1 MFICIAFLYRL
12 AFKVCLILYLFGDLA
27 IYITAI
33 SKSLRD
39 VTCSSGSDNVTTNN
53 NHSSK
58 QDINSCSNL
67 QHLSLTMKQV
77 YQIYVA
83 VLIFVLGPFAYFN
96 VSKTKYLQIFTTCM
110 RWTAFITM
118 ITLSILRITD
128 PNIEHGNPP
137 ILNLSTAPMVFG

>member
-1 MFICIAFLYRL
+1 MFLCRL
-12 AFKVCLILYLFGDLA
+12 AFTCCMIFYLYGDLA

-39 VTCSSGSDNVTTNN
+39 VTCSSGSDNMTTNN

-67 QHLSLTMKQV
+67 QHLNLTMKQV

-83 VLIFVLGPFAYFN
+83 VLILILGPFAYFN

-110 RWTAFITM
+110 RWTAFVTM
-118 ITLSILRITD
+118 IALSLLRIAD
-128 PNIEHGNPP
+128 PNIEHGNPRV
-137 ILNLSTAPMVFG
+137 LNLSTAPTVFG